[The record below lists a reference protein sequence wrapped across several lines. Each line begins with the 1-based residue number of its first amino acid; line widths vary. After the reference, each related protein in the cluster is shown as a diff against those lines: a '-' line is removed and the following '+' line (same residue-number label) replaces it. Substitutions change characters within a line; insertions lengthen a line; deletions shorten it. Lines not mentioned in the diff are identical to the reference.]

1 MLAPPVLADFTQA
14 DSTKAISVCQGGA
27 FISITVSDNTQD
39 KARNKAKEE
48 ITKNIESEVTVI
60 TTTESINEEKDG
72 VFKDYDKYSQ
82 GSTIKSKLTL
92 SGFKEIE
99 SPKRKDGKFE
109 SKTYICVKDAAQ
121 GLLEQQRLAKDSLD
135 RTYNI
140 ARNKKHP
147 KEKNEAWQKTQM
159 HLFKF
164 REPQR
169 LLNVLGV
176 ESPYPVNEFSSKIIA
191 DYANFCRNT
200 KVYWQ
205 DAGNKECSRVIF
217 EKLSKKIPMEKSGC
231 SGGFRL
237 NLNCPV
243 DCSSSSLEIECSFS
257 PHLSIE
263 SCDGEEYHPLNVKE
277 IISGSDQY
285 KRDVAMKILTDN
297 LKKAI
302 FLNEWE
308 KEILGWVPQ
317 CGK

>member
-14 DSTKAISVCQGGA
+14 DSAKAIANCQGGT
-27 FISITVSDNTQD
+27 FISVIGSGKDANEAKNNA
-39 KARNKAKEE
+39 KAD

-60 TTTESINEEKDG
+60 TTTETINEEKDG
-72 VFKDYDKYSQ
+72 IFRDYDKLSQ
-82 GSTIKSKLTL
+82 ESTIKSKLTL

-99 SPKRKDGKFE
+99 SPKRKDGKYE
-109 SKTYICVKDAAQ
+109 SKTYICVKDAAR
-121 GLLEQQRLAKDSLD
+121 GLLEQQRLAHDSLE

-147 KEKNEAWQKTQM
+147 KEKNEAWEKTQR

-164 REPQR
+164 MEPQR

-176 ESPYPVNEFSSKIIA
+176 ESPYPVNKIYSQTKA

-200 KVYWQ
+200 KVFWQ
-205 DAGNKECSRVIF
+205 DAGNKECSGVIF
-217 EKLSKKIPMEKSGC
+217 ERLSKKIPMEKSGC

-237 NLNCPV
+237 NLSCPI

-257 PHLSIE
+257 PRLSIE
-263 SCDGEEYHPLNVKE
+263 SCDGEEYHPLDAKE

-285 KRDVAMKILTDN
+285 KRDVAMKILTAN